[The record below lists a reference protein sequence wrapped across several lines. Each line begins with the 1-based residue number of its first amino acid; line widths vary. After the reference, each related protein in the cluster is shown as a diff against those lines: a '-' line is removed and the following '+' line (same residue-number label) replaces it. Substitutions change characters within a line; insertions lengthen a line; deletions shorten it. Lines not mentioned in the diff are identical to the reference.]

1 MQQILRPFR
10 VARRLVRAY
19 DPRFE
24 VGRLAWRSLDA
35 DGLEELRAMAKLSRF
50 ARWMFYDAPDMAITL
65 FPVLAMAFLAASILL
80 SSYVALGLAFVFLYL
95 GTAGVE
101 QYQDRVSVTVD
112 YLKNLLE
119 PLERHVHLCE
129 QVRGLVLGHEVVEQY
144 RDEVVQRRALVFAD
158 LKVMEALVALQKGR
172 ADQQKALRLK
182 EQSKQDRQ
190 RIVDQAMGRLRF

>member
-1 MQQILRPFR
+1 MQQIFRPFR
-10 VARRLVRAY
+10 VARRLVHAY
-19 DPRFE
+19 DPRSE
-24 VGRLAWRSLDA
+24 VGRQAWRSLDA
-35 DGLEELRAMAKLSRF
+35 EGLEELREMAKLSPF
-50 ARWMFYDAPDMAITL
+50 ARWASYDAPDTARML
-65 FPVLAMAFLAASILL
+65 LPLLAMALIAASIWF

-112 YLKNLLE
+112 HLKNLLE

-129 QVRGLVLGHEVVEQY
+129 QVRSLVLGHEVVEQY

-182 EQSKQDRQ
+182 EQGKQDRQ
-190 RIVDQAMGRLRF
+190 RIVDQAMGRLPF